1 MLDEVMMTLKCY
13 DGFENVSL
21 IEKKVI
27 SLIYHVRNLPK
38 KLGMVYVFLI

>member
-1 MLDEVMMTLKCY
+1 MFDKVMMALKCY

-21 IEKKVI
+21 IEETVI

-38 KLGMVYVFLI
+38 KLGMVYGF